1 MIDARLAQE
10 YVTNLYALHD
20 LKTQIVDRNGFI
32 VASCD
37 ASQVGE
43 FHEAAYQM
51 IRQASLAASQHSVD
65 AGDGAVT
72 VSTLL
77 MENRAPAGLLQMTGE
92 EKTVRI
98 FVSAVKLSLETMME
112 HEQISGKLQ
121 KYDNKRDLFLQKL
134 LYDPQVSLS
143 ELESRASSLGY
154 AYDCLRVPVFI
165 VTDRYSDLRALPQQ
179 GRNNPAYHEQDILAL
194 SRSGNL
200 TLFIYLGSGE
210 EVLRT
215 YRETVSEYL
224 DWWRE
229 MLDSLG
235 LGCRMYVG
243 TIQSNL
249 SYYRIAYNH
258 AVWLHNS
265 ARLTDDVNWFYD
277 HTEMYLKRIVPLMEY
292 RGIFHVFTENLSPD
306 FLRSY
311 ADLIGALSESNYS
324 LLPAS
329 QRLYVHKNTLAFR
342 IGKIREKLNINPMQN
357 FRQREFAN
365 NFCLYLKMIL
375 P

>member
-154 AYDCLRVPVFI
+154 AYDCLRVPVF
-165 VTDRYSDLRALPQQ
+165 
-179 GRNNPAYHEQDILAL
+179 G
-194 SRSGNL
+194 
-200 TLFIYLGSGE
+200 
-210 EVLRT
+210 
-215 YRETVSEYL
+215 
-224 DWWRE
+224 
-229 MLDSLG
+229 
-235 LGCRMYVG
+235 
-243 TIQSNL
+243 
-249 SYYRIAYNH
+249 
-258 AVWLHNS
+258 
-265 ARLTDDVNWFYD
+265 
-277 HTEMYLKRIVPLMEY
+277 EY
-292 RGIFHVFTENLSPD
+292 RRAAPAPIVAPTIKV
-306 FLRSY
+306 R
-311 ADLIGALSESNYS
+311 
-324 LLPAS
+324 LLPMIFLPHICYSAPS
-329 QRLYVHKNTLAFR
+329 LYDTRLQIERLSFVK
-342 IGKIREKLNINPMQN
+342 
-357 FRQREFAN
+357 
-365 NFCLYLKMIL
+365 
-375 P
+375 